1 MGCGPNPWP
10 AYEAIP
16 ALSLGFL
23 EWPGSYGAERRGQCY
38 AHGDIPTPSAPV
50 VSPWSPAAGRLFP
63 RCPRPT
69 GSGFSLG
76 NPGWPHPFLPSS
88 CTARAI
94 DRRPGLY
101 PPSPRGGGRAKRAQS
116 RGGDLW
122 PPLLLWFCRP
132 VGPQNAAAPPRRPF
146 FLRRQGAFAASPFAS
161 ASPSGRPGKDDAARA
176 PAKRLPQAI
185 PRQAARRA
193 ARLQSWGQAQ
203 RIFFRKRWRRDAA
216 RRR

>member
-116 RGGDLW
+116 RGGAFG
-122 PPLLLWFCRP
+122 PRP
-132 VGPQNAAAPPRRPF
+132 CFGFAGPKGRKNAAAPPP
-146 FLRRQGAFAASPFAS
+146 LALPPTPKAQPPLPPNLPLPPHA
-161 ASPSGRPGKDDAARA
+161 PSYLGS
-176 PAKRLPQAI
+176 RLFP
-185 PRQAARRA
+185 
-193 ARLQSWGQAQ
+193 SE
-203 RIFFRKRWRRDAA
+203 KRW
-216 RRR
+216 